1 MQLQQV
7 DPLHAES
14 AQAHL
19 GLLAQ
24 ELRAAERVPLVRA
37 GAHLTGF
44 GGDDQVVGIRVE
56 RFADQLLADIGP
68 VRIRSIDQ
76 GDAEIYRPAQHAD
89 RFIMVLR
96 RTPDTGAG
104 DAHGAVAEADD
115 RQVAADA
122 EGSALPRR
130 MLHSGGN
137 GHGVCSIAAPLAA
150 RTFSLQYGA
159 WPPAG

>member
-1 MQLQQV
+1 MTHLSLALEVHERAHLVLEWDQWIDTMQLQQV

-37 GAHLTGF
+37 GAYLTGF

-76 GDAEIYRPAQHAD
+76 GDDWQTEFFGQPH
-89 RFIMVLR
+89 
-96 RTPDTGAG
+96 
-104 DAHGAVAEADD
+104 
-115 RQVAADA
+115 
-122 EGSALPRR
+122 
-130 MLHSGGN
+130 
-137 GHGVCSIAAPLAA
+137 
-150 RTFSLQYGA
+150 
-159 WPPAG
+159 